1 MRDYQ
6 TAFTIKDLRKF
17 IKHLPS
23 NTKLVIHD
31 KDGNT
36 TLVESLLYWRA
47 GAIADNELI
56 VKLGK
61 EIGY

>member
-6 TAFTIKDLRKF
+6 TAFTLKDLRKF
-17 IKHLPS
+17 IEDLPS

-36 TLVESLLYWRA
+36 
-47 GAIADNELI
+47 II
-56 VKLGK
+56 KPGK
-61 EIGY
+61 EIRY